1 MWVSAWTVQVS
12 VTGVGAVSG
21 GDKQEIQYNLVS
33 ILAVT
38 GSAVTSDLKK
48 KKTTKKLILD

>member
-48 KKTTKKLILD
+48 KQLILE

>member
-48 KKTTKKLILD
+48 KQQKKN